1 MLTGSDFTNSVF
13 YRSKIKAFKKMLET
27 PKSPKLLL
35 SWLSD
40 QPNIEEVTNFV
51 LHIGY
56 NRPHKEK
63 SLGESRYNM
72 LKTKRK
78 SKKNKEKKY
87 NTSKDLP
94 TNQSSL
100 KTKILRAS
108 FVTHCMSSCL
118 NSHYAPLDSSLYG

>member
-1 MLTGSDFTNSVF
+1 
-13 YRSKIKAFKKMLET
+13 MLET

-78 SKKNKEKKY
+78 SKKKKEKKY

-100 KTKILRAS
+100 KMKILRAS
-108 FVTHCMSSCL
+108 FVTHCMSNCL